1 MKRPRP
7 KFPKRAVIT
16 AGMPYGNKSL
26 HFGHIGGVFIHADT
40 LYRFLQDRIGKENV
54 IFVSGTDCYG
64 SPIVASYKQ
73 YLDQIEKD
81 GGERIG
87 IEEYVRGFHDK
98 QRECLAAYQVEPSLF
113 GTSAFGE
120 SGEVHAEVSSKLF
133 HLLYQN
139 GTLRK
144 MSSKQFFDPKEKVYL
159 NGRQVVGQC
168 PVAGCSSS
176 KAYADECDMGHQYQP
191 SELINPVS
199 ILSHEKPELVDVAN
213 WYFILDEYN
222 DKLSDMIEKLKKEK
236 RIRDNVYSAI
246 QEFLKKPCIYVK
258 RKDHE
263 RIDGKVEI
271 KRFVDEGKGDSV
283 IYEYDNLDER
293 DRARAQLEA
302 LDVKFR
308 TGKTL
313 VPFRLTGNVEWGVP
327 VPEVEGMKDLT
338 FWVWPE
344 SLWAPVSFT
353 MTHLKH
359 APEKNGDW
367 KAWWLSDEAEQYQVI
382 GEDNVYFYG
391 IAEMGLLMAYLGI
404 MPSDDKYPGGYDYP
418 MLVSNSHLLYMD
430 AKASSSGAVKPPMA
444 IELLEKYTVDQLRMH
459 FLSLGLSKKSASFSP
474 KAFSEQEAG
483 AQEDP
488 VLKDGNALTNV
499 YNRVLRSCFYTSQK
513 YFDSGIPDCEPSAEI
528 KEMVE
533 KAALEYEHNM
543 ARKEFHIVIFTVDD
557 LIRKVSKHWA
567 KYSKGA
573 DSAEAYAQVL
583 ADCFY
588 ASKVL
593 ALLLHPITP
602 YSAENIRKMMN
613 LDETLWSWD
622 HVFSNIQTH
631 MASEREHKLVEI
643 PPKYDFYKKHDSQFE
658 AKANGQQ

>member
-7 KFPKRAVIT
+7 AFPKRAVIT

-26 HFGHIGGVFIHADT
+26 HFGHIGGVFVHADT

-54 IFVSGTDCYG
+54 IFVSGTDCFG

-73 YLDQIEKD
+73 YLDREKA
-81 GGERIG
+81 ETRLS
-87 IEEYVRGFHDK
+87 IEEYVHGFHRV
-98 QRECLAAYQVEPSLF
+98 QCECLKAYQVEPSLF

-120 SGEVHAEVSSKLF
+120 SGRIHKQVSDELF
-133 HLLYQN
+133 KILYEN

-144 MSSKQFFDPKEKVYL
+144 MSSKQFFDTKEKVYL

-168 PVAGCSSS
+168 PVAGCRST

-191 SELINPVS
+191 SELINPLS
-199 ILSHEKPELVDVAN
+199 ILSGEKPELVDVTN
-213 WYFILDEYN
+213 WYFILEEYN
-222 DKLSDMIEKLKKEK
+222 DKLTDMIEKLKREK
-236 RIRDNVYSAI
+236 RIRENVYSAI
-246 QEFLKKPCIYVK
+246 KEFLKKPCIYVK

-263 RIDGKVEI
+263 SIEGKVGVTRLI
-271 KRFVDEGKGDSV
+271 DEGKGDSV
-283 IYEYDNLDER
+283 VYEYDNLEER
-293 DRARAQLEA
+293 DRAREELEA
-302 LDVKFR
+302 LDIKYR

-327 VPEVEGMKDLT
+327 VPEVEGLKDLT

-344 SLWAPVSFT
+344 SLWAPISFT
-353 MTHLKH
+353 ITHLKS
-359 APEKNGDW
+359 APEKEQDW
-367 KAWWLSDEAEQYQVI
+367 KKWWLSEDAEQYQVI

-391 IAEMGLLMAYLGI
+391 IAEMGLLMAYQGI
-404 MPSDDKYPGGYDYP
+404 MPADSTYLGGRDYP

-430 AKASSSGAVKPPMA
+430 TKASSSSDIKPPMA

-474 KAFSEQEAG
+474 KAFAKNAESAESA
-483 AQEDP
+483 EDP

-499 YNRVLRSCFYTSQK
+499 YNRILRSCFYTSQK
-513 YFDSGIPDCEPSAEI
+513 YFGARIPECEPSQEI
-528 KEMVE
+528 KEIVE
-533 KAALEYEHNM
+533 KAAFEYEHNM

-567 KYSKGA
+567 RISKNA
-573 DSAEAYAQVL
+573 NCAEEYEQVL

-602 YSAENIRKMMN
+602 HSAENVRKMMN
-613 LDETLWSWD
+613 LNESLWSWD
-622 HVFSNIQTH
+622 NIFSPIQAHMSSPETHV
-631 MASEREHKLVEI
+631 LVEI
-643 PPKYDFYKKHDSQFE
+643 PPKYDFYKKHDSQFGE
-658 AKANGQQ
+658 KEE